1 MNSLK
6 TWFVCLLFSFTFC
19 LNAQD
24 TKIFGI
30 VKDNVSSERLIGAKI
45 IVKGQPGI
53 GGLSDENGKYTIS
66 NIKPGNIILEIRYE
80 SYKTKI
86 VDAFAL
92 KAGESKELN
101 IELEK
106 LVIDRKGVTVT
117 KKINK
122 ESTTEL
128 IRMQKNSA
136 TVVDGINAETFKKTP
151 DSKASDVLKRISGA
165 SVQDNKF
172 VVIRGLSD
180 RYNFALLNGAALPSS
195 ESDRKAFS
203 FDIFPS
209 NMLDNLLIMKTATPE
224 LPGEFAGGVIDINTT
239 EPKETSFQNIQI
251 GGAYNTITTFKDFR
265 TYTGG
270 STDFL
275 GLGSGSRAL
284 PDGLPT
290 TEQFNATTNTEKAG
304 LAKLINSDWGSF
316 NRKAL
321 PNLSLQYSIGRMI
334 QLKEKRKFGYVFAY
348 SYQNNFTFSQVTRRE
363 FEEQATGVITK
374 NELKDSAFT
383 QSVLNSA
390 LFNLSF
396 SFNEKNKIQ
405 FKNMYSISSDDKVNV
420 RNGKRDMDI
429 ESVYSEKSTNFWY
442 TQNNLFTT
450 QLIGNHELKNKL
462 KFKWVGCFSDVK
474 REIPFL
480 RRTVY
485 QQVDTTLPFFAVIQN
500 NDISTLGAG
509 NMFWSEMNEKI
520 FNGRYDVSYPINLG
534 LVKNEIKTGGFHQY
548 RTRTFSARN
557 LGFSKYNPAGSAN
570 FNGSLLNLPADQIF
584 ASENMGLMA
593 DGKGGFKLEEGTNV
607 DDSYQAHSFLNA
619 GFIQLDSKLGEKLRL
634 VGGAR
639 LESYNQVFN
648 YVEFGSN
655 LERTIDTT
663 VVDILPSVNLIY
675 SPIPKI
681 NIRASYSKT
690 VSRPEFRELAP
701 FSFYNFLNDN
711 LTSGD
716 PYLQRA
722 KINNYDLRF
731 EYFPGAGQIISLSG
745 FYKQFF
751 NPIELILRTGT
762 SGTPELYFDNVGNVV
777 NYGGEIEYRINLGV
791 LKSKDSASFLKD
803 ITLYFNGA
811 LIRSEVDLSALPGQ
825 SEYLKSARPLQ
836 GQSPYLIN
844 AGIFYAA
851 PNNLNFNLSYNLV
864 GQRIAIAGSIQEP
877 SVWENGRNVIDFQIS
892 KIFKKKFEL
901 KLNVKDILAQDLVF
915 FQDINKNKK
924 YDKGIDSAWQEI
936 TFGQTVSLSLKYN
949 F

>member
-1 MNSLK
+1 MNLLK
-6 TWFVCLLFSFTFC
+6 TWFLYSLVCFSFSLT
-19 LNAQD
+19 AQD
-24 TKIFGI
+24 SKIFGI
-30 VKDNVSSERLIGAKI
+30 VKDISSNERLIGAKV
-45 IVKGQPGI
+45 IVKGQAGK
-53 GGLSDENGKYTIS
+53 GGVSDDEGKYTIS
-66 NIKPGNIILEIRYE
+66 NVNPGAIILEIRYE
-80 SYKTKI
+80 TYKTKVI
-86 VDAFAL
+86 EAFDL
-92 KAGESKELN
+92 KSGESKELN
-101 IELEK
+101 IDLEK
-106 LVIDRKGVTVT
+106 LVVQQKTITIT

-136 TVVDGINAETFKKTP
+136 TVVDGINAESFKKTP

-251 GGAYNTITTFKDFR
+251 GGACNTITTFKDFR

-290 TEQFNATTNTEKAG
+290 TEQFNAATNTEKAG

-383 QSVLNSA
+383 QAVLNSGM
-390 LFNLSF
+390 FNLSF

-405 FKNMYSISSDDKVNV
+405 FKNMYSISTDDKVNV

-442 TQNNLFTT
+442 TQNNLYTSQILGT
-450 QLIGNHELKNKL
+450 HELKNKL
-462 KFKWVGCFSDVK
+462 KVKWVGSFSDVK

-485 QQVDTTLPFFAVIQN
+485 RQSDTTKPFNAVIQP

-520 FNGRYDVSYPINLG
+520 FNGKYDAAYPFSIG
-534 LVKNEIKTGGFHQY
+534 LLKNEVKIGGFHQY

-557 LGFSKYNPAGSAN
+557 LGFSMYNPPGSAN
-570 FNGSLLNLPADQIF
+570 FNYSLLTLPTDQIF
-584 ASENMGLMA
+584 APENMGLMA
-593 DGKGGFKLEEGTNV
+593 DGQGGFKLEEGTNV

-619 GFIQLDSKLGEKLRL
+619 GFWQLDSKLGDELRI

-639 LESYNQVFN
+639 IEAYNQVFN

-655 LERTIDTT
+655 QAKTIDTT
-663 VVDILPSVNLIY
+663 VIDVLPSINLIY
-675 SPIPKI
+675 SPIQKI
-681 NIRASYSKT
+681 NIRVSYSRT
-690 VSRPEFRELAP
+690 LSRPEFRELAP
-701 FSFYNFLNDN
+701 FNFYNFLNDN

-716 PYLQRA
+716 PNLQRA
-722 KINNYDLRF
+722 LINNYDLRF
-731 EYFPGAGQIISLSG
+731 EFFPGSGQIISLSS
-745 FYKQFF
+745 FYKQFY
-751 NPIELILRTGT
+751 NPIELLLRTGT
-762 SGTPELYFDNVGNVV
+762 SGTPELYFDNVQNVV
-777 NYGGEIEYRINLGV
+777 NYGAEFEYRMNLGA
-791 LKSKDSASFLKD
+791 LIKKDSSSFLKNL
-803 ITLYFNGA
+803 TLYFNGA
-811 LIRSEVDLSALPGQ
+811 LIRSEMNLGAVAALA
-825 SEYLKSARPLQ
+825 EYPDAKRPLQ

-844 AGIFYAA
+844 AGIFYAG
-851 PNNLNFNLSYNLV
+851 PKDFNVNISYNLV
-864 GQRIAIAGSIQEP
+864 GQRIAIAGSVQEP
-877 SVWENGRNVIDFQIS
+877 SVWENGRNVIDFQLS
-892 KIFKKKFEL
+892 KIIKKNIEL
-901 KLNVKDILAQDLVF
+901 KLNVKDVLAQDLVF

-924 YDKGIDSAWQEI
+924 YDKGVDSAWQEI
-936 TFGQTVSLSLKYN
+936 TFGQSISLSLKYN

>member
-1 MNSLK
+1 MFSMK
-6 TWFVCLLFSFTFC
+6 HLFLS
-19 LNAQD
+19 
-24 TKIFGI
+24 
-30 VKDNVSSERLIGAKI
+30 I
-45 IVKGQPGI
+45 IVFLGFTSIAQTASLSGKIQDSKTNESLFGVKVILTGTGKGAISDGDGNFSI
-53 GGLSDENGKYTIS
+53 KGLATGKYT
-66 NIKPGNIILEIRYE
+66 LEVRYE
-80 SYKTKI
+80 TYNNLILQNINVKE
-86 VDAFAL
+86 
-92 KAGESKELN
+92 GEN
-101 IELEK
+101 
-106 LVIDRKGVTVT
+106 LVINIPLDKVVMELGQVTVT
-117 KKINK
+117 AKVNK
-122 ESTTEL
+122 DSNTEL
-128 IRMQKNSA
+128 LRLQRNSA

-151 DSKASDVLKRISGA
+151 DSKASDVFKRITGA

-239 EPKETSFQNIQI
+239 ESKETSFQNIQI
-251 GGAYNTITTFKDFR
+251 GGSYNTITTFKDFR

-290 TEQFNATTNTEKAG
+290 TEQFNAATNTEKAG
-304 LAKLINSDWGSF
+304 LAKLVNSDWGSF

-348 SYQNNFTFSQVTRRE
+348 SYQNNFSFSQVTRRE

-383 QSVLNSA
+383 QAVLNSGM
-390 LFNLSF
+390 FNLSF

-405 FKNMYSISSDDKVNV
+405 FKNMYSISTDDKVNV

-442 TQNNLFTT
+442 TQNNLYTSQILGT
-450 QLIGNHELKNKL
+450 HELNNKI
-462 KFKWVGCFSDVK
+462 KIKWVGSFSDVK

-485 QQVDTTLPFFAVIQN
+485 RQSDTTKPFNAVIQP

-520 FNGRYDVSYPINLG
+520 FNGKYDASYPFSIG
-534 LVKNEIKTGGFHQY
+534 LLKNEVKIGGFHQY

-557 LGFSKYNPAGSAN
+557 LGFSMYDPSGSAN
-570 FNGSLLNLPADQIF
+570 FNYSLLTLPADQIF
-584 ASENMGLMA
+584 APENMGLMA
-593 DGKGGFKLEEGTNV
+593 DGQGGFKLEEGTNV
-607 DDSYQAHSFLNA
+607 DDSYQAYSFLNA
-619 GFIQLDSKLGEKLRL
+619 GFLQLDSKLGDKLRM

-639 LESYNQVFN
+639 IEAYNQVFN

-655 LERTIDTT
+655 QAKTIDTT
-663 VVDILPSVNLIY
+663 VIDVLPSINLIY
-675 SPIPKI
+675 SPIQKI
-681 NIRASYSKT
+681 NIRVSYSRT
-690 VSRPEFRELAP
+690 LSRPEFRELAP
-701 FSFYNFLNDN
+701 FNFYNFLNDN

-716 PYLQRA
+716 PNLQRA
-722 KINNYDLRF
+722 LINNYDLRF
-731 EYFPGAGQIISLSG
+731 EFFPGSGQIISLSS
-745 FYKQFF
+745 FYKQFY
-751 NPIELILRTGT
+751 NPIELLLRTGT
-762 SGTPELYFDNVGNVV
+762 SGTPELYFDNVQNVV
-777 NYGGEIEYRINLGV
+777 NYGAEFEYRMNLGA
-791 LKSKDSASFLKD
+791 LIKKDSSSFLKNL
-803 ITLYFNGA
+803 TLYFNGA
-811 LIRSEVDLSALPGQ
+811 LIRSEMNLGAVAALA
-825 SEYLKSARPLQ
+825 EYPDTKRPLQ

-844 AGIFYAA
+844 AGIFYAG
-851 PNNLNFNLSYNLV
+851 PKDFNVNISYNLV

-877 SVWENGRNVIDFQIS
+877 SVWENGRNVIDFQLS
-892 KIFKKKFEL
+892 KIIKNNIEL
-901 KLNVKDILAQDLVF
+901 KLNVKDVLAQDLVF

-924 YDKGIDSAWQEI
+924 YDKGVDSVWQEI
-936 TFGQTVSLSLKYN
+936 TFGQSISLSLKYN